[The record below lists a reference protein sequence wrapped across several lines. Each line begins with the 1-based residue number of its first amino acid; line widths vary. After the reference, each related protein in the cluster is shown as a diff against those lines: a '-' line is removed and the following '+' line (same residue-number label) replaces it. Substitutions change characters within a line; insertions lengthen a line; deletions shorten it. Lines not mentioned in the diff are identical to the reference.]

1 MKEVLVSAGPWVVA
15 FILAAF
21 QILFFA
27 VFLTSL
33 RLLESYK
40 MKLQALTGK
49 FESRIS
55 ESFSSVAYA
64 FGRINEQNAE
74 IRRLNR
80 GNKRLSSMRRSTVD
94 FFLTKEEALSLR
106 AALEAHEGEVRLT
119 WFDKGRYI
127 DGDLKNKAPVT
138 LAVIG
143 GESMFLS
150 NKEMVPRKKKPAP
163 EPVQGLRWVV

>member
-40 MKLQALTGK
+40 MKLQALTEK

-55 ESFSSVAYA
+55 ESFSSMAYA

-74 IRRLNR
+74 IRSLNR
-80 GNKRLSSMRRSTVD
+80 GNKRLSNKRQSTVN

-106 AALEAHEGEVRLT
+106 AALEVHEGEVRLT

-138 LAVIG
+138 LASIVG
-143 GESMFLS
+143 VS
-150 NKEMVPRKKKPAP
+150 
-163 EPVQGLRWVV
+163 